1 MVTSVPIFCCKA
13 SRNKA
18 LPILREKFP
27 DVNMQT
33 GTTWS
38 GKNGIEIV
46 AKEKELR
53 PVIDFIKSDLPMILD
68 HFVCI
73 N

>member
-1 MVTSVPIFCCKA
+1 MKSVPRFCCKA

-18 LPILREKFP
+18 IQILREKFP
-27 DVNMQT
+27 DVRMQT
-33 GTTWS
+33 DTGWT
-38 GKNGIEIV
+38 GKNGIEIE
-46 AKEKELR
+46 AEEKEIR
-53 PVIDFIKSDLPMILD
+53 PVIDFIKSDLSMTLD